1 MLTKM
6 SGCFSRGRAG
16 MGKMEGRVREARQTD
31 NEEQIKLIVIQS
43 CMFKNMS
50 FKNQLVFNVGI
61 YLL

>member
-31 NEEQIKLIVIQS
+31 SDEQIKLIVIGVHS
-43 CMFKNMS
+43 E
-50 FKNQLVFNVGI
+50 LHV
-61 YLL
+61 